1 MTLPISDDALAAP
14 INISL
19 LVMKVVSLG
28 LATYHEM
35 ATVYDH
41 EDALDMIEIYEV
53 SEYNKQ
59 LIMEAQNEFTQH

>member
-1 MTLPISDDALAAP
+1 MIVNP
-14 INISL
+14 INVSL

-41 EDALDMIEIYEV
+41 EDALDMLEIYEV
-53 SEYNKQ
+53 SEHNKAI
-59 LIMEAQNEFTQH
+59 LAEAQSELK

>member
-1 MTLPISDDALAAP
+1 MIANP
-14 INISL
+14 INVSL

-41 EDALDMIEIYEV
+41 EDALDMLEIYEV
-53 SEYNKQ
+53 SEHNKAI
-59 LIMEAQNEFTQH
+59 LAEAQSELK